1 MSQHCAWM
9 LDRAKDFQ
17 IQPNLEFPGAAQT
30 CTGGVQPGFQNGAP
44 TSSLSCSAAPWIQ
57 RSLCHDIVQ
66 ISCCRFK
73 NRSRVI
79 RTGKH
84 VPRKRS
90 DRIVLQG
97 QAGGRPAGLGST
109 CNSQEAASS
118 QQAASR
124 QQIPE
129 RRGTS
134 RCG

>member
-66 ISCCRFK
+66 ISGKTGTGEGFSLRYK
-73 NRSRVI
+73 KLLGTI
-79 RTGKH
+79 R
-84 VPRKRS
+84 
-90 DRIVLQG
+90 
-97 QAGGRPAGLGST
+97 
-109 CNSQEAASS
+109 
-118 QQAASR
+118 
-124 QQIPE
+124 
-129 RRGTS
+129 
-134 RCG
+134 